1 MSLMYECQLSLCL
14 GINFPDFS
22 IINLACVDVTH
33 HVSESD
39 TEVAPVGVLLMSTHD
54 CVPVLLMLGYQLI

>member
-1 MSLMYECQLSLCL
+1 MSASSAYAWVLTSLISAL
-14 GINFPDFS
+14 A
-22 IINLACVDVTH
+22 INLACVDVTH